1 MVNKNT
7 EETLSSS
14 QNIYYE
20 TNLTKLLD
28 LGQMAYGINEK
39 EIIQRALSYAIH
51 ATKSVY
57 GYLHFVEQDQNTI
70 QLIVW
75 SEETLE
81 NCNLQNDRHH
91 HIDQA
96 GVWADCARTGRPVV
110 HNDFQNLP
118 SRKGYPDG
126 HLQLI
131 RHASVPLFDGD
142 QVRIVLGVANK
153 TTDYSKADVLLMQLV
168 GDQLV
173 KILQSKQLENAA
185 IKAKKQYDQ
194 FVKYI
199 PFGIFRAH
207 TTRENILSFEYVNQ
221 QFCEMLNLTPKEI
234 YKDSNSVF
242 NAIHPDD
249 LDSFKTLNREVS
261 KNRKFFVWEG
271 RGMKEGSIRW
281 LRVEARPEKIFKGEI
296 VWHGVITDTT
306 ERNQAEK
313 ALRDANA
320 LLENRVAE
328 IEQLQEKLRE
338 QAIRD
343 YLTGLFNRRY
353 LDETIEREIAR
364 AKRDRSQLSVVMIDI
379 DHFKSI
385 NDTYGHE
392 AGDIVLIELGSL
404 LMKNSRTSDIACRH
418 GGDEFVI
425 VMPNASPEDALK
437 RADEWRQIFEQKR
450 FTSNER
456 RFATT
461 LSMGIASYPL
471 HASSPKGLFQAADQ
485 ALYQSK
491 IHNNF
496 VSISRRLDTST
507 LHSIGRTDL

>member
-1 MVNKNT
+1 MVNKKP
-7 EETLSSS
+7 EETYTSLQSIHHEIS
-14 QNIYYE
+14 
-20 TNLTKLLD
+20 LAKLLE
-28 LGQMAYGINEK
+28 LGQMAYSMDEK
-39 EIIQRALSYAIH
+39 EIIQKTLSYAIQVTNS
-51 ATKSVY
+51 AY
-57 GYLHFVEQDQNTI
+57 GYLHFLEQDQNTI

-75 SEETLE
+75 SDATVEK
-81 NCNLQNDRHH
+81 CNLQNDRHY

-96 GVWADCARTGRPVV
+96 GIWADCVRTGKPVV

-118 SRKGYPDG
+118 DRKGYPDD
-126 HLQLI
+126 HMKLI

-142 QVRIVLGVANK
+142 KVRIILGIANK
-153 TTDYSKADVLLMQLV
+153 TTDYDRIDVLLMCLV

-173 KILQSKQLENAA
+173 KILHSKQLEIAVT
-185 IKAKKQYDQ
+185 KAKKQYDQ
-194 FVKYI
+194 FVNNI

-207 TTRENILSFEYVNQ
+207 STLEKTLNFEYVNR
-221 QFCEMLNLTPKEI
+221 QFCEMIGLTPKEI
-234 YKDSNSVF
+234 YNDANSVF
-242 NAIHPDD
+242 DAIHPED
-249 LDSFKTLNREVS
+249 LDSFITLNREVLE
-261 KNRKFFVWEG
+261 KRTLFIWEG
-271 RGMKEGSIRW
+271 RGVIDGSVRW
-281 LRVEARPEKIFKGEI
+281 LRVEARPEKILKDEI
-296 VWHGVITDTT
+296 VWHGVVTDTT
-306 ERNQAEK
+306 ERNQAER

-328 IEQLQEKLRE
+328 IEQLQGKLRE

-437 RADEWRQIFEQKR
+437 RADEWRQIFERKR

>member
-1 MVNKNT
+1 M
-7 EETLSSS
+7 
-14 QNIYYE
+14 
-20 TNLTKLLD
+20 D
-28 LGQMAYGINEK
+28 EK
-39 EIIQRALSYAIH
+39 EIIQKTLAFAIEV
-51 ATKSVY
+51 TKSTY

-75 SEETLE
+75 SDATIE
-81 NCNLQNDRHH
+81 NCNLQNDRHY
-91 HIDQA
+91 HIDEA
-96 GVWADCARTGRPVV
+96 GIWADCVRTGKPVV

-118 SRKGYPDG
+118 GRKGYPDG
-126 HLQLI
+126 HLNLI
-131 RHASVPLFDGD
+131 RHASLPLFDGD
-142 QVRIVLGVANK
+142 KIRIVLGVANK
-153 TTDYSKADVLLMQLV
+153 TTDYDEIDVLLMSLV

-173 KILQSKQLENAA
+173 KILHSKQLEIAV

-194 FVKYI
+194 FVNNI

-207 TTRENILSFEYVNQ
+207 STHEKTLNFEYVNR
-221 QFCEMLNLTPKEI
+221 QFCEMVSLTPKEI
-234 YKDSNSVF
+234 YQDSNSVF
-242 NAIHPDD
+242 NAIHPED
-249 LDSFKTLNREVS
+249 LDAFKTLNREVLE
-261 KNRKFFVWEG
+261 NRAFFIWEG
-271 RGMKEGSIRW
+271 RGVVEGSIRW
-281 LRVEARPEKIFKGEI
+281 LRVEARPEKILKNEI
-296 VWHGVITDTT
+296 VWHGVVTDTT
-306 ERNQAEK
+306 ERNQAEM
-313 ALRDANA
+313 AFRDANA

-364 AKRDRSQLSVVMIDI
+364 AKRDRSHLSVVMIDI

-392 AGDIVLIELGSL
+392 AGDTVLIELGAL
-404 LMKNSRTSDIACRH
+404 LLKNSRTSDIACRH

-507 LHSIGRTDL
+507 LHSIGRTEL

>member
-1 MVNKNT
+1 MVNKKPKENDT
-7 EETLSSS
+7 SL
-14 QNIYYE
+14 QNIHYE
-20 TNLTKLLD
+20 TSLMKLLD
-28 LGQMAYGINEK
+28 LSQMAYGLDEK
-39 EIIQRALSYAIH
+39 EIIQKALSFAIEV
-51 ATKSVY
+51 TTSTY
-57 GYLHFVEQDQNTI
+57 GYLHFLEQDQNTI
-70 QLIVW
+70 QLIIW
-75 SEETLE
+75 SDETVKS
-81 NCNLQNDRHH
+81 CNLQNDRHH
-91 HIDQA
+91 QIDRA
-96 GVWADCARTGRPVV
+96 GVWADCVRTGKPVV
-110 HNDFQNLP
+110 YNDFQNL
-118 SRKGYPDG
+118 SGRKGYPED
-126 HLQLI
+126 HLNLI
-131 RHASVPLFDGD
+131 RFAGVPLFDGD
-142 QVRIVLGVANK
+142 KVRIVLGVADK
-153 TTDYSKADVLLMQLV
+153 TTYYSKTDVLLMQLV

-173 KILQSKQLENAA
+173 KILHGKQLENAA

-207 TTRENILSFEYVNQ
+207 TTREQKLSFEYVNQ
-221 QFCEMLNLTPKEI
+221 QFCEMINLIPKEI
-234 YKDSNSVF
+234 YKDANSVF

-249 LDSFKTLNREVS
+249 HDSFKTLNREVS
-261 KNRKFFVWEG
+261 KNRKLFVWEG
-271 RGMKEGSIRW
+271 RVVVEGNIRW
-281 LRVEARPEKIFKGEI
+281 LRVEARPEIILKDET

-306 ERNQAEK
+306 ERNQVER

-404 LMKNSRTSDIACRH
+404 LMKNSRASDIACRH

-425 VMPNASPEDALK
+425 VMPNASPDDALK
-437 RADEWRQIFEQKR
+437 RADEWRKIFEQKR

>member
-1 MVNKNT
+1 MNKNPN
-7 EETLSSS
+7 ETHSSL

-28 LGQMAYGINEK
+28 LGQMAYGMNEK
-39 EIIQRALSYAIH
+39 EIIQSALSYAIQ
-51 ATKSVY
+51 ATTSVY

-75 SEETLE
+75 SEETVE
-81 NCNLQNDRHH
+81 NCNLKSDRHH

-96 GVWADCARTGRPVV
+96 GVWADCVRTGKPVV
-110 HNDFQNLP
+110 HNDFQNLQG
-118 SRKGYPDG
+118 RKGYPDD
-126 HLQLI
+126 HVHLI
-131 RHASVPLFDGD
+131 RHANVPLFDGNK
-142 QVRIVLGVANK
+142 VRIVLGVANK
-153 TTDYSKADVLLMQLV
+153 TTDYTKTDVLLMQLV

-173 KILQSKQLENAA
+173 KILHGKQLENTA

-194 FVKYI
+194 FVKFI

-207 TTRENILSFEYVNQ
+207 TAQEKKLSFEYVNQ

-234 YKDSNSVF
+234 YKDAKSVF

-249 LDSFKTLNREVS
+249 LESFKTLNREAS
-261 KNRKFFVWEG
+261 KNRKLFVWEG
-271 RGMKEGSIRW
+271 RGVIDGIIRW
-281 LRVEARPEKIFKGEI
+281 LRVEARPEKILKDEI
-296 VWHGVITDTT
+296 VWHGVVTDTT
-306 ERNQAEK
+306 ERNQAER
-313 ALRDANA
+313 ALRDANT

-338 QAIRD
+338 QTIRD

-392 AGDIVLIELGSL
+392 AGDTVLIELGAL

-437 RADEWRQIFEQKR
+437 RADEWRLLFERKR

-507 LHSIGRTDL
+507 LQSIGRTDL

>member
-1 MVNKNT
+1 MVNQNP
-7 EETLSSS
+7 EES
-14 QNIYYE
+14 QISLQSIHNE
-20 TNLTKLLD
+20 TSLAKLLD
-28 LGQMAYGINEK
+28 LGRMAYDLDEK
-39 EIIQRALSYAIH
+39 EIIQKTLSFAVEITSS
-51 ATKSVY
+51 AY
-57 GYLHFVEQDQNTI
+57 GYLHFIEQDQNTI

-75 SEETLE
+75 SDATVE

-91 HIDQA
+91 QIADA
-96 GVWADCARTGRPVV
+96 GVWADCMRTGKPVV
-110 HNDFQNLP
+110 HNDFQKL
-118 SRKGYPDG
+118 SGRKGYPDD
-126 HLQLI
+126 HVNLI
-131 RHASVPLFDGD
+131 RHASVPLFDGNK
-142 QVRIVLGVANK
+142 VRIVLGVANK
-153 TTDYSKADVLLMQLV
+153 TTDYNKTDVLLMCLV

-173 KILQSKQLENAA
+173 RFLHGKQLENAV

-194 FVKYI
+194 FVKNI
-199 PFGIFRAH
+199 SFGIFRAQ
-207 TTRENILSFEYVNQ
+207 TTPEKSIYFEYVNQ
-221 QFCEMLNLTPKEI
+221 QFCEMISLTPKEI
-234 YKDSNSVF
+234 YKDAKSVF
-242 NAIHPDD
+242 NVIHPED
-249 LDSFKTLNREVS
+249 LESFLSLNREVLE
-261 KNRKFFVWEG
+261 NRKLFVWEG
-271 RGMKEGSIRW
+271 RGVIDGSIRW
-281 LRVEARPEKIFKGEI
+281 LRVEARPEKILNDEI
-296 VWHGVITDTT
+296 IWLGVVTDTT
-306 ERNQAEK
+306 EQNQAER
-313 ALRDANA
+313 ALRDANS

-328 IEQLQEKLRE
+328 IEQLQGKLRE

-392 AGDIVLIELGSL
+392 AGDTVLIELGML
-404 LMKNSRTSDIACRH
+404 LMKNSRASDIACRH

-437 RADEWRQIFEQKR
+437 RADEWRQIFERKR

-507 LHSIGRTDL
+507 LHSIGRSDL